1 MCALSSDNNSLDDLS
16 SLLTDVAVLPS
27 ALSIDELLAPS
38 ALAAAKTA
46 ATKPAMSKSTNAS
59 PHRTAGA
66 EDLDSLV
73 DGMLTGILDRTD
85 SSSGEPVHRQQPLT
99 QRPVTQPA
107 TGGEPLGTASSA
119 LPIDELS
126 ALLGEVPAAPQTDER
141 SPRQLVRPSSLGQP
155 ELQIPPFAGYEV
167 LAPSDAAS
175 IVPANRG
182 YEVVVPGANPA
193 PRQAAPS
200 ALAETE
206 GGLR

>member
-1 MCALSSDNNSLDDLS
+1 MRALSSDNNSLDDLS

-27 ALSIDELLAPS
+27 ALSMDELLAPS

-107 TGGEPLGTASSA
+107 PVAN
-119 LPIDELS
+119 LS
-126 ALLGEVPAAPQTDER
+126 A
-141 SPRQLVRPSSLGQP
+141 
-155 ELQIPPFAGYEV
+155 PPPV
-167 LAPSDAAS
+167 LCRLMS
-175 IVPANRG
+175 
-182 YEVVVPGANPA
+182 
-193 PRQAAPS
+193 
-200 ALAETE
+200 
-206 GGLR
+206 